1 MEKGYFSAS
10 VTHGASAARAGSA
23 PHRDQHLHSL
33 MSPVNKKQWLSY
45 RSWNTAWSENSV
57 VKCCMNITN
66 FYCHRL
72 AFYQASLEEVT
83 LACQLMPFGV
93 ALCFGLRGKARGGF
107 SVSSKEISGAS
118 EQQNQ
123 VMICY
128 KGLLCAQDQAT
139 ASGNCTQSSHKGGSP
154 HTRTS
159 GGSVLKHL
167 HITQESVKGHDIGH
181 LCNIIF
187 FLSSSSFHMKTGLSC
202 MWMNLLLFILYQ
214 KSKLSKHHHTV
225 CCHGNDRY
233 ATNGRRS
240 SWEET
245 AGVNES

>member
-23 PHRDQHLHSL
+23 PHRDQHSHSL
-33 MSPVNKKQWLSY
+33 TSPVNKKQWLSY

-118 EQQNQ
+118 EQQNP
-123 VMICY
+123 
-128 KGLLCAQDQAT
+128 GDDLLQRIALCPGPGYSIWQLHTEQPQRRESTHQDFQEVQFWNT
-139 ASGNCTQSSHKGGSP
+139 CTLPRK
-154 HTRTS
+154 
-159 GGSVLKHL
+159 V
-167 HITQESVKGHDIGH
+167 
-181 LCNIIF
+181 
-187 FLSSSSFHMKTGLSC
+187 
-202 MWMNLLLFILYQ
+202 
-214 KSKLSKHHHTV
+214 
-225 CCHGNDRY
+225 
-233 ATNGRRS
+233 
-240 SWEET
+240 
-245 AGVNES
+245 

>member
-23 PHRDQHLHSL
+23 PYRDQHLHSL

-159 GGSVLKHL
+159 
-167 HITQESVKGHDIGH
+167 
-181 LCNIIF
+181 
-187 FLSSSSFHMKTGLSC
+187 
-202 MWMNLLLFILYQ
+202 
-214 KSKLSKHHHTV
+214 
-225 CCHGNDRY
+225 
-233 ATNGRRS
+233 RRS
-240 SWEET
+240 SFET
-245 AGVNES
+245 PAHYPGKCKRTWYRPPV